1 MRPVVRG
8 QTASYGPLYF
18 NSELLPFVKEQT
30 TSRDIQG
37 LLRQRLADAGALV
50 KFRLSATV
58 VLSSVLAY
66 LVALGGVTF
75 AWWPIVVLTLGGF
88 LTTAAANVLN
98 ELLEKDY
105 DALMVRTAGRPLA
118 EGRLNSSDALL
129 IAGFASIGG
138 ITLLALFN
146 PWTAFLG
153 MLSLISYAFVYTPLK
168 RVGPVAVIVGAIP
181 GALPA
186 LIGCA
191 AAEGAITTLGITL
204 FAIQFF
210 WQLPHFYAIGYLG
223 FEDYQKAGFKL
234 VPEVNGKADVKT
246 LGRDSVI
253 ATIFLLP
260 LALVP
265 FWLGTTTLW
274 AAGLVVLLGLVFLR
288 FAWAFRA
295 QPARKTALGMMFFS
309 FAYLPLAF
317 TVYWLGRMFL

>member
-1 MRPVVRG
+1 M
-8 QTASYGPLYF
+8 
-18 NSELLPFVKEQT
+18 KEQVT
-30 TSRDIQG
+30 TKAVQSVF
-37 LLRQRLADAGALV
+37 RQRLTDVAALV

-66 LVALGGVTF
+66 LVALGGTAF
-75 AWWPIVVLTLGGF
+75 AWWPVVVLTIGGF

-105 DALMVRTAGRPLA
+105 DRDMERTANRPLA
-118 EGRLNSSDALL
+118 AGRLGMSDALL
-129 IAGFASIGG
+129 IAGFASIAG

-168 RVGPVAVIVGAIP
+168 RVGPIAVLVGAIP

-191 AAEGAITTLGITL
+191 AAEGQITTLGITL

-223 FEDYQKAGFKL
+223 FSDYKRAGFKL
-234 VPEVNGKADVKT
+234 VPDLDGEADVVT
-246 LGRDSVI
+246 LGRDSVV
-253 ATIFLLP
+253 ATLFLLP
-260 LALVP
+260 LAFVP
-265 FWLGTTTLW
+265 YWLGATSLW
-274 AAGLVVLLGLVFLR
+274 AAIVAVVLGLGFLR
-288 FAWAFRA
+288 FALAFRSG
-295 QPARKTALGMMFFS
+295 PSRKTALGMMFFS

-317 TVYWLGRMFL
+317 TVYWVGRLLI

>member
-1 MRPVVRG
+1 
-8 QTASYGPLYF
+8 
-18 NSELLPFVKEQT
+18 VKQQIS
-30 TSRDIQG
+30 TSRANTQG
-37 LLRQRLADAGALV
+37 VSGKLTDLAALV

-66 LVALGGVTF
+66 LVALGAGSF
-75 AWWPIVVLTLGGF
+75 SWWAVCVLTAGGF

-105 DALMVRTAGRPLA
+105 DKMMTRTKNRPLA
-118 EGRLNSSDALL
+118 VGRLSSSDALL
-129 IAGFASIGG
+129 IAGFSSMAG

-153 MLSLISYAFVYTPLK
+153 MVSLISYAFVYTPLK
-168 RVGPVAVIVGAIP
+168 RVGPIAVLVGAIP

-191 AAEGAITTLGITL
+191 AAEGMITTLGLTL

-223 FEDYQKAGFKL
+223 YADYAKAGFKL
-234 VPEVNGKADVKT
+234 VPEKDGDVDT
-246 LGRDSVI
+246 ALLGRDSVLSCI
-253 ATIFLLP
+253 ALFPLAVVPFLL
-260 LALVP
+260 
-265 FWLGTTTLW
+265 GITSLW
-274 AAGLVVLLGLVFLR
+274 ATVVVVLLSAIFLW
-288 FAWAFRA
+288 FALAFRSA
-295 QPARKTALGMMFFS
+295 PKRKTALGMMFFS

-317 TVYWLGRMFL
+317 TVLWLGRQFL